1 MAKPRDLAVPRQPAR
16 PAGQA
21 VVFLEEHEQLR
32 RHSGSSSNS
41 AASQDS
47 ANDNE
52 VEDWWEPFGDLLG
65 GKEEGI
71 LRGGVQNFGGL
82 ASKSNQPE
90 DESLRRWITEQHF
103 DIYGIPETDLYW
115 PKIQQK
121 LQLQER
127 VREWWETDTTHTV
140 RAYNQNQQCTS
151 KTQWGGTAQISRGQ
165 AAFRVM
171 ASGRDPTRLGRWVWT
186 QYRGK
191 GNRRLRVITAYR
203 PCQKTASSPFA
214 TWTQQ
219 RTHFQ
224 SKNQDR
230 EPRKA
235 IFDDLA
241 GEINR
246 WVADG
251 EHVVLMMD
259 CNEDV
264 RSNTITTFLNEC
276 GMRDIVLERH
286 GNEAPRT
293 HKRGSHPIDAIF
305 ATHSVQCVRA
315 GYAGFDGGVQAK
327 RSDHRCLWFD
337 VTINSIFGHE
347 MPPTNKPQARRLKCN
362 DPRVVKCFNQYY
374 FEFLR
379 KHKLHE
385 RAFALEA
392 ALCYPLRSR
401 LQREAEKLVTKKMEG
416 ILWADKRCRKLRMG
430 GIPYSKRF

>member
-171 ASGRDPTRLGRWVWT
+171 ASGRDPTHLGRWVWT

-191 GNRRLRVITAYR
+191 GN
-203 PCQKTASSPFA
+203 
-214 TWTQQ
+214 
-219 RTHFQ
+219 
-224 SKNQDR
+224 
-230 EPRKA
+230 
-235 IFDDLA
+235 
-241 GEINR
+241 
-246 WVADG
+246 
-251 EHVVLMMD
+251 
-259 CNEDV
+259 
-264 RSNTITTFLNEC
+264 
-276 GMRDIVLERH
+276 
-286 GNEAPRT
+286 
-293 HKRGSHPIDAIF
+293 
-305 ATHSVQCVRA
+305 
-315 GYAGFDGGVQAK
+315 
-327 RSDHRCLWFD
+327 
-337 VTINSIFGHE
+337 
-347 MPPTNKPQARRLKCN
+347 
-362 DPRVVKCFNQYY
+362 
-374 FEFLR
+374 
-379 KHKLHE
+379 
-385 RAFALEA
+385 
-392 ALCYPLRSR
+392 
-401 LQREAEKLVTKKMEG
+401 
-416 ILWADKRCRKLRMG
+416 
-430 GIPYSKRF
+430 

>member
-103 DIYGIPETDLYW
+103 DICGIPETDLYW

-203 PCQKTASSPFA
+203 PCQKTESSPFA

-241 GEINR
+241 GKINR

-305 ATHSVQCVRA
+305 PTHS
-315 GYAGFDGGVQAK
+315 
-327 RSDHRCLWFD
+327 
-337 VTINSIFGHE
+337 
-347 MPPTNKPQARRLKCN
+347 
-362 DPRVVKCFNQYY
+362 
-374 FEFLR
+374 
-379 KHKLHE
+379 
-385 RAFALEA
+385 
-392 ALCYPLRSR
+392 
-401 LQREAEKLVTKKMEG
+401 
-416 ILWADKRCRKLRMG
+416 
-430 GIPYSKRF
+430 